1 MKLKAP
7 ETVTFR
13 PTSFCPGCGHGIAA
27 RLIGEIIDEMGLQQD
42 FIPTVDVACG
52 ALNMDTWRFDTVMA
66 AHGRPVVV
74 AIGVKKVRKDKLS
87 VAYIGDGAAYAIGMA
102 ETMHA
107 ALRNDNV
114 VVIVMNNGV
123 FGMTGGQMAPTTLI
137 GQKTTS
143 SPKGRDPKKQGE
155 PFDVVKALDNLILHT
170 WPVPLLTARQQWARQ
185 KNT

>member
-66 AHGRPVVV
+66 AHG
-74 AIGVKKVRKDKLS
+74 
-87 VAYIGDGAAYAIGMA
+87 
-102 ETMHA
+102 
-107 ALRNDNV
+107 
-114 VVIVMNNGV
+114 
-123 FGMTGGQMAPTTLI
+123 
-137 GQKTTS
+137 
-143 SPKGRDPKKQGE
+143 
-155 PFDVVKALDNLILHT
+155 
-170 WPVPLLTARQQWARQ
+170 
-185 KNT
+185 